1 MILYHLLIA
10 TGKLLLQGLVLLLV
24 RFYSGIYLHVELIY
38 LLLQVGYFPITSL
51 RFELPL
57 VKFIVLHN
65 SIIFDL
71 TLLFD
76 VPINKKCVSQAGC
89 FRYEGL
95 VRLEQHGVLHII
107 AVEWLHH
114 TLDAQQLMRWHVDVH
129 YLCLVQLA
137 SECNWLTL
145 DLLLAG
151 LADVLPDSSCEFEF
165 FSTGKTVDFTLV
177 VG

>member
-114 TLDAQQLMRWHVDVH
+114 TLDAQQLMRWHVDEQ
-129 YLCLVQLA
+129 YLCLVLLA

-145 DLLLAG
+145 GLLLADM
-151 LADVLPDSSCEFEF
+151 ADFLPDSFYEFEF
-165 FSTGKTVDFTLV
+165 FLTGKTVDFTLV

>member
-76 VPINKKCVSQAGC
+76 VPINK
-89 FRYEGL
+89 
-95 VRLEQHGVLHII
+95 
-107 AVEWLHH
+107 
-114 TLDAQQLMRWHVDVH
+114 
-129 YLCLVQLA
+129 
-137 SECNWLTL
+137 
-145 DLLLAG
+145 
-151 LADVLPDSSCEFEF
+151 
-165 FSTGKTVDFTLV
+165 
-177 VG
+177 